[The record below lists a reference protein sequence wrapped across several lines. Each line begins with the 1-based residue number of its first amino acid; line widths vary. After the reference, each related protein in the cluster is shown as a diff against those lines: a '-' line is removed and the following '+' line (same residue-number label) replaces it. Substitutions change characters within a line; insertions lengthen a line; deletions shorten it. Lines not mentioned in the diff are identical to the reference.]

1 MLEMQ
6 ETWVLSLCWE
16 DSPRGGNGSPFQ
28 YSCMGNF
35 MDRGAWGATVHGVE
49 KTWTG
54 ISTAPIHIFVSL
66 QLFATLR
73 NIWYTHTHT
82 HTHTHIY
89 SFEHMWESFPRSEI
103 AVRHAAKFLSKKV
116 YKLISL
122 PGLTASPSLYL
133 RQHHVLAN
141 LWSLPIT

>member
-1 MLEMQ
+1 MRQMQ
-6 ETWVLSLCWE
+6 ETWVLSLCWK
-16 DSPRGGNGSPFQ
+16 DSPRGGNGNPFQ

-49 KTWTG
+49 KSWTV

-66 QLFATLR
+66 QPFATLR

-82 HTHTHIY
+82 HTHIQLWAHVGVL
-89 SFEHMWESFPRSEI
+89 FLE
-103 AVRHAAKFLSKKV
+103 VKFQWDMLPNSSQRKL

-133 RQHHVLAN
+133 RQHRVLVN